1 MQSSSRLKVCVVS
14 LFGLATPPAV
24 AGSAGFAG
32 IAASADNAETASS
45 NPAGMSR
52 LAAPATSLSLML
64 AKGFGEFEVDESQT
78 TTGGGDPDDDS
89 SLVFLPQAYY
99 VRPLSEDLHVGIS
112 LTVPSGFGS
121 DYGSDWAGR
130 YYTDSYSLVYLA
142 VTPALSWR
150 INEQWSVGVAVGI
163 NYIASES
170 EVALNTLTPG
180 APDGRMKA
188 ELDGVGSNI
197 NLSLLWE
204 MSDKTR
210 FGLSY
215 TSESKTDI
223 DGDLKFRNP
232 GPVIGGLL
240 ERGVL
245 SDDIE
250 VEQVQPQRII
260 GGLYHELDSGAF
272 VVADLGWVE
281 FSRFGANSISF
292 DGEKIDVEDGN
303 YNNFW
308 AGAVGYGFPESNGR
322 RFTLDAFYVQA
333 PVDDDK
339 RTLALALDRIWG
351 VGAGVQFDRGEGEA
365 IEFNVHLVDFGEGPV
380 DTGPSAVRGRVVG
393 ETDNPYALILSGA
406 YHF

>member
-1 MQSSSRLKVCVVS
+1 MQSSRLKVCVVS
-14 LFGLATPPAV
+14 LMGLATSPAM

-32 IAASADNAETASS
+32 IVASADNAETASS

-52 LAAPATSLSLML
+52 LATPATSLSLML
-64 AKGFGEFEVDESQT
+64 ANGFGKFEVDESQT
-78 TTGGGDPDDDS
+78 TTSGGDPDDDS

-99 VRPLSEDLHVGIS
+99 VHPLNDEVRFGIS

-121 DYGSDWAGR
+121 EYGSDWAGR

-142 VTPALSWR
+142 VTPAMSWR
-150 INEQWSVGVAVGI
+150 LNEQWSVGVALGI

-188 ELDGVGSNI
+188 ELDGVGTNI

-204 MSDKTR
+204 MSEKTR

-351 VGAGVQFDRGEGEA
+351 VGAGVQFDRGEGEG

-380 DTGPSAVRGRVVG
+380 DTGPSALRGRVVG